1 MGNNE
6 LVQLN
11 ASLIS
16 KRMIEKLK
24 SDQKGIIPPLWDG
37 HATERILETLSTS

>member
-1 MGNNE
+1 MGTNE

-24 SDQKGIIPPLWDG
+24 SDKKGTIPPLWDG
-37 HATERILETLSTS
+37 KSTERILEILSKS

>member
-1 MGNNE
+1 M
-6 LVQLN
+6 VQLN

-24 SDQKGIIPPLWDG
+24 SDQKGTIPPLWDG
-37 HATERILETLSTS
+37 YATERILEILSKS